1 MLFLIITIPSLDSMV
16 IIMYEKINVMYKS
29 VMQLIHLLEQKVDVI
44 TSRAYK
50 ALTPKVLLQTLS
62 TNISLDSMLH

>member
-1 MLFLIITIPSLDSMV
+1 MKKNI
-16 IIMYEKINVMYKS
+16 VMYKS
-29 VMQLIHLLEQKVDVI
+29 VMQLIPDVIILKQKVDVI

>member
-1 MLFLIITIPSLDSMV
+1 MKKNI
-16 IIMYEKINVMYKS
+16 VMYKS
-29 VMQLIHLLEQKVDVI
+29 VMQLILLLEQKVGVI

>member
-1 MLFLIITIPSLDSMV
+1 MKKNI
-16 IIMYEKINVMYKS
+16 VMYKC
-29 VMQLIHLLEQKVDVI
+29 VMQLIRLLEQKVDVI